1 MTFEEKYLSCY
12 IILTHQISVSG
23 SCTLSNIAIIGKP
36 GCDVM
41 GFENNLI
48 VLTKSFF
55 WDEQKIMTRTK
66 ISSEQKELLRWNKK
80 HFHHF

>member
-23 SCTLSNIAIIGKP
+23 SCTLSNIAIVGKP
-36 GCDVM
+36 ACDVM

-55 WDEQKIMTRTK
+55 
-66 ISSEQKELLRWNKK
+66 
-80 HFHHF
+80 